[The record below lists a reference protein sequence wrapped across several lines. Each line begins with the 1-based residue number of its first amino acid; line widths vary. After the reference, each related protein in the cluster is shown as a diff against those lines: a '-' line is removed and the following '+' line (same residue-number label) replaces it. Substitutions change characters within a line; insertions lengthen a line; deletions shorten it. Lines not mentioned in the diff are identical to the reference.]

1 MKILLKRSQVSS
13 SKTSSQITRIWGQ
26 DGWCYIPELS
36 QRQRF
41 SVVGEFLEMEQEIW
55 RGVIPMPEH
64 QESLGYTVRAVQPL
78 IWQEGGQGWAELY
91 EEVVPTHNKTMTS
104 QIPPLPQT
112 QLHP

>member
-1 MKILLKRSQVSS
+1 MKVLLKKSQVSS
-13 SKTSSQITRIWGQ
+13 SKSSSQITRIWAQ

-64 QESLGYTVRAVQPL
+64 RESLGYNVRGLQPL
-78 IWQEGGQGWAELY
+78 TWQEEGPGWAELY
-91 EEVVPTHNKTMTS
+91 EEVVPNHSKTTTC
-104 QIPPLPQT
+104 QTPPLPPKL
-112 QLHP
+112 LHP